1 MTQATA
7 TTDGEVDDFATTNET
22 AAPPEYSLWSKQ
34 AEATLKQET
43 GNVVEIEN
51 VMDGEAQGDR
61 NGDPDV
67 RVEVETCGNYEKRV
81 RPVYT
86 D

>member
-22 AAPPEYSLWSKQ
+22 APPEYSLWSKQ

>member
-1 MTQATA
+1 MTEATV
-7 TTDGEVDDFATTNET
+7 TTDGEVDGFATTNET
-22 AAPPEYSLWSKQ
+22 AAPSGYPLWSKQ
-34 AEATLKQET
+34 AEAALKQET

-51 VMDGEAQGDR
+51 VMDGKAQGDR
-61 NGDPDV
+61 DGDPDV

-81 RPVYT
+81 HPIYT